1 MTILTRTLAVNAT
14 FSGMAGA
21 VLAVGASPVSEWLG
35 IPMWVS
41 LLIGIGLA
49 VFAVIVMRL
58 AREPTRSSVVQ
69 VIGADVA
76 WVVGAATVIVAL
88 PESMSTEGMWALATV
103 SVLVAL
109 FVVLQILGLRRATVT
124 V

>member
-1 MTILTRTLAVNAT
+1 MNLLTRTLAVNAT
-14 FSGMAGA
+14 FSGLAGV

-35 IPMWVS
+35 IPMWIS

-49 VFAVIVMRL
+49 VFAVIVMRV

-76 WVVGAATVIVAL
+76 WVVGAATIIVAF
-88 PESMSTEGMWALATV
+88 PGWMSAEGLWALAAMSAV
-103 SVLVAL
+103 VAL
-109 FVVLQILGLRRATVT
+109 FAVLQVLGLRRSLVT